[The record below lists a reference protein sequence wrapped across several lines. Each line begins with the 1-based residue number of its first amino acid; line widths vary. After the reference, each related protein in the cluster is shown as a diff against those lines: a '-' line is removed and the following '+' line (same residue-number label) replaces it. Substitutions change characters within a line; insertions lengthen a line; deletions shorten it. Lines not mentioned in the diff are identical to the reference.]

1 MAQIVATPK
10 NITEALKWIHGDDYK
25 EHQKRSDAM
34 FEKLT
39 AEADALPEGEVV
51 GAIIQFPRADG
62 YAMYRVA
69 SAKPL
74 KLQHL
79 PYGDAWHADP
89 AMIRGLR
96 LADVEKMVNQYRS
109 LAKLRPLRPLHTV

>member
-10 NITEALKWIHGDDYK
+10 DIAESFEWVKGEDYK
-25 EHQKRSDAM
+25 AYQARSDAM
-34 FEKLT
+34 FDKLT
-39 AEADALPEGEVV
+39 AESDALPEGAVV
-51 GAIIQFPRADG
+51 GAIITFPFADG
-62 YAMYRVA
+62 HAMYRVA

-96 LADVEKMVNQYRS
+96 LSEVEQKVKRS
-109 LAKLRPLRPLHTV
+109 RALHKLHPLRPAA